1 MTFHTVCLFNC
12 TEETLHPLCCIS
24 DSIKGD
30 VSHLEQDKEL
40 KDPPEGRREQSG
52 VRDGHLEEEGVKE
65 AVADVDEGVLVDVG
79 VSHPVGSHVVV
90 QRDVVVVGLVLR
102 HGLYLWMIQLTAQ
115 TDS

>member
-1 MTFHTVCLFNC
+1 M
-12 TEETLHPLCCIS
+12 
-24 DSIKGD
+24 
-30 VSHLEQDKEL
+30 
-40 KDPPEGRREQSG
+40 
-52 VRDGHLEEEGVKE
+52 KE